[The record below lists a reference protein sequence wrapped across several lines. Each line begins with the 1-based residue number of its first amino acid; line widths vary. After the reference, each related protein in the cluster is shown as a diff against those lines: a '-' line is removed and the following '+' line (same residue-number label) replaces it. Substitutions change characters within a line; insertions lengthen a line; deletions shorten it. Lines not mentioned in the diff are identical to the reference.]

1 MKHLK
6 LFILLIFCTA
16 SLAACETMDNISSDI
31 KNIDL
36 GLPALSSTPS
46 GAERFITNS
55 NCPQVEIIEEL
66 STLHEFKKPTSPT
79 EETRISSV
87 ELTNIKSSCS
97 YAAKSVTVDL
107 KLAFEGK
114 LGPKA
119 KRSASDTPFFSY
131 PFFIAVTSPGGDILA
146 KEVFAASMTYKPD
159 QTQQIY
165 YESLRQMIPIGNR
178 ARGKRY
184 KVLVGLQ
191 LSQDQLDYNRKLM
204 EPKPVPAMKPETPES
219 QQLLQQEHQQQK
231 AQ

>member
-1 MKHLK
+1 MNRIK
-6 LFILLIFCTA
+6 LFILLTLCT
-16 SLAACETMDNISSDI
+16 STLAACETMDKISSDI
-31 KNIDL
+31 KDIDL

-66 STLHEFKKPTSPT
+66 SALHEFKKPSKPSQ
-79 EETRISSV
+79 ETRISSV
-87 ELTNIKSSCS
+87 TLINIESRCS
-97 YAAKSVTVDL
+97 YSAKSVTVDL
-107 KLAFEGK
+107 KLAFEGN

-119 KRSASDTPFFSY
+119 KQRASDTPFFSY

-159 QTQQIY
+159 QTQHAY

-184 KVLVGLQ
+184 KVLIGLQ

-204 EPKPVPAMKPETPES
+204 APKPVPETKPEAPKPQEP
-219 QQLLQQEHQQQK
+219 QEQLQQKVQ
-231 AQ
+231 